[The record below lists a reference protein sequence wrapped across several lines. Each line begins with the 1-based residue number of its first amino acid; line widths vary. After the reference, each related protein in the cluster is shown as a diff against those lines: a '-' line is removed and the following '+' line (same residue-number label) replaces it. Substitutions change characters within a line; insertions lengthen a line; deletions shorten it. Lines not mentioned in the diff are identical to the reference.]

1 MTSWPC
7 LHCASPKLT
16 LGHIYEGLGEMEL
29 DEAVEVGE
37 DEGLATPC
45 RRLVTAVITI
55 WQG

>member
-7 LHCASPKLT
+7 LPYASPKLT
-16 LGHIYEGLGEMEL
+16 LGHIYKGLGEIEL
-29 DEAVEVGE
+29 DKAVEVGK